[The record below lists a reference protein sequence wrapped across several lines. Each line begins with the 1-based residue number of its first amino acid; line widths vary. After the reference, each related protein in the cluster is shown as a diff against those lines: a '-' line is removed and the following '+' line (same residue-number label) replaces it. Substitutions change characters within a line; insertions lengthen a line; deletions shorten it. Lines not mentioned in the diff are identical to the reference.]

1 MGPGGVSP
9 LSARVPPPADLA
21 MERATVER
29 AVEAA
34 MTAAFTEEMQ
44 GPAVTPFLLAEL
56 VKATEGE
63 SLAVNLALLANN
75 AKLAAEIA
83 VQSPRSKVQGQPQHT

>member
-1 MGPGGVSP
+1 MVI
-9 LSARVPPPADLA
+9 ANPPPADLA

-29 AVEAA
+29 AIEAA

-44 GPAVTPFLLAEL
+44 DPAVTPFLLAEL
-56 VKATEGE
+56 VKAREGE
-63 SLAVNLALLANN
+63 SPAANLALLANN

-83 VQSPRSKVQGQPQHT
+83 VSSSRFQVSS